1 MVDIGSIVQVV
12 DSSNPQ
18 YAIGKLSQY
27 MFRQALVTQQLRN
40 GTDTYYDGVS
50 VLLGLK
56 SWGRAQ
62 NPSLKHFHYSS
73 HL

>member
-50 VLLGLK
+50 VL
-56 SWGRAQ
+56 S
-62 NPSLKHFHYSS
+62 HFNC
-73 HL
+73 

>member
-27 MFRQALVTQQLRN
+27 MLRQALVTQQLRN
-40 GTDTYYDGVS
+40 GTDTYYNGVS
-50 VLLGLK
+50 VLSGL
-56 SWGRAQ
+56 
-62 NPSLKHFHYSS
+62 NC
-73 HL
+73 